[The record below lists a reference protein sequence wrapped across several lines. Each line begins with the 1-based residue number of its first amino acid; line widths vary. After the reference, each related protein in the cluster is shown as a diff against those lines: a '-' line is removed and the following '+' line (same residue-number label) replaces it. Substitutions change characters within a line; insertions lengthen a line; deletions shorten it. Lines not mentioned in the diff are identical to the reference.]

1 MTPVGLPAGGGDR
14 QTTVVDSG
22 LTLALQT
29 ILAGQSGIAADVAA
43 TRADVTRALV
53 RLEVIEAQS
62 KTADE
67 FRHDVEARL
76 RVVEARPTSP
86 DHEGR
91 LRALEKFRYTV
102 GGLALVGGIVAGWLG
117 EWLAVHVHG

>member
-1 MTPVGLPAGGGDR
+1 
-14 QTTVVDSG
+14 VDSG

-76 RVVEARPTSP
+76 RVVEARPGAP
-86 DHEGR
+86 GDHEGR

-102 GGLALVGGIVAGWLG
+102 GGLALVGGVLAGWLG